1 MTVFRP
7 CSIVRAFEGRS
18 IFYSLMFLAAD
29 LKKMRYFTT
38 MQDFAFTSPKMEIY
52 MSLSE
57 LWYGPIVCQNRHFYR
72 STPPTPPSSFKI
84 FTLGDSQKRFCVVL
98 LHYFPLSLYFR
109 YISLL
114 YPTWNRNFY
123 VLFSFFV
130 FNFRIL
136 FDSLVQR

>member
-57 LWYGPIVCQNRHFYR
+57 L
-72 STPPTPPSSFKI
+72 
-84 FTLGDSQKRFCVVL
+84 
-98 LHYFPLSLYFR
+98 
-109 YISLL
+109 
-114 YPTWNRNFY
+114 
-123 VLFSFFV
+123 
-130 FNFRIL
+130 
-136 FDSLVQR
+136 